1 MATTPHLER
10 HFTAT
15 DTVRDIV
22 IGMSDGLTVPFALA
36 AGLSG
41 AVDST
46 GLIITAGLAEVAAGA
61 IAMGLGGYLAART
74 DAEHFAGERTR
85 EERETQELPE
95 TEAAEVS
102 QVFRSYG
109 LPEET
114 VTAVVGAIRSDR
126 KRWVDFM
133 IKFELGMT
141 EPDPSRA
148 RNSALTIALSYVA
161 GGLVPLA
168 PYFFLRSV
176 QAALIGSVMVTLL
189 ALFVF
194 GFIKGRFTTNR
205 PVRSAWQTVL
215 VGGLAAVAAFT
226 IARMIG

>member
-1 MATTPHLER
+1 MPTIPHIER

-15 DTVRDIV
+15 ETVRDIV

-46 GLIITAGLAEVAAGA
+46 SLIITAGLAEVAAGA

-74 DAEHFAGERTR
+74 DAEHFVGERTR
-85 EERETQELPE
+85 EESETQELPE
-95 TEAAEVS
+95 TEAAEVA
-102 QVFRSYG
+102 QVFRAYG

-126 KRWVDFM
+126 TRWVDFM

-161 GGLVPLA
+161 GGLIPLA
-168 PYFFLRSV
+168 PYFLLQSV
-176 QAALIGSVMVTLL
+176 QAALLGSVVVTLL

-215 VGGLAAVAAFT
+215 VGSVAATAAFT

>member
-1 MATTPHLER
+1 MPTIPHIER

-15 DTVRDIV
+15 ATVRDIV

-85 EERETQELPE
+85 EERETRELPE
-95 TEAAEVS
+95 TEAAEVA
-102 QVFRSYG
+102 QVFRAYG

-148 RNSALTIALSYVA
+148 RQSALTIALSYVA

-168 PYFFLRSV
+168 PYFLLQSV
-176 QAALIGSVMVTLL
+176 QAALLGSVIVTVM

-194 GFIKGRFTTNR
+194 GFIKGRFTSNR

-215 VGGLAAVAAFT
+215 VGGVAAAAAFT

>member
-1 MATTPHLER
+1 
-10 HFTAT
+10 
-15 DTVRDIV
+15 
-22 IGMSDGLTVPFALA
+22 
-36 AGLSG
+36 
-41 AVDST
+41 
-46 GLIITAGLAEVAAGA
+46 
-61 IAMGLGGYLAART
+61 
-74 DAEHFAGERTR
+74 
-85 EERETQELPE
+85 
-95 TEAAEVS
+95 
-102 QVFRSYG
+102 

-126 KRWVDFM
+126 TRWVDFM

-161 GGLVPLA
+161 GGLIPLA
-168 PYFFLRSV
+168 PYFLLQSV
-176 QAALIGSVMVTLL
+176 QAALLGSVVVTLL

-215 VGGLAAVAAFT
+215 VGSVAATAAFT